1 MRVRNCGEGGPD
13 QPQPTTRLRTLLG
26 VAAGL
31 TIGLWGILSAQA
43 VKPEELQPEMTIE
56 SNRKVPMRDGVQLAL
71 EIYRPK
77 EEGRFPVVLVR
88 TPYGRKGNEQQARPF
103 VGSGYVYILADVR
116 GRGDSEGEFTPY
128 ANTGEDG
135 FDLIE
140 WAAKQPW
147 STGRIG
153 TLGGS
158 YSAWIEWHTALLRPP
173 HLAAMVSIG
182 TTGDPGTDIFVS
194 GPSGLPSPT
203 LISWFYFV
211 SGRRNQKIGAVDW
224 GKTVWGLPLY
234 NLDETVGRANPNWKA
249 QIEHVAGDRWWDS
262 IRYQN
267 KLAGI
272 HVPVLHVTNWY
283 DDVQGATLTNFAGVT
298 TGGPREVRAAQKLIV
313 GPGGHSGA
321 VAKGPVDFGP
331 AAKFDL
337 GADVTRWLDYWLR
350 GIHNGVPAEPAV
362 HVFRMGE
369 NAWHDEREWP
379 IRRARLLRYYLDSN
393 GRANTADGNGILSEK
408 HAVGPA
414 DKYSY
419 DPAKPVVFITEP
431 DFRQIGGPDDY
442 RAVERREDVLVYTSA
457 PITKDTAV
465 CGPIRMELYASSSAP
480 DADFTAMLLDVW
492 PDGFAQRLT
501 DGMVRARF
509 RNGISKPSFIETGRV
524 YKYHIEL
531 WNTCQTFKQTHRIR
545 IDISSSA
552 FPKYDRNLNT
562 AEPLGRGT
570 QMRVAEEI
578 VQHTLRYPSSVV
590 LPVVA
595 SNN

>member
-1 MRVRNCGEGGPD
+1 MSISKGP
-13 QPQPTTRLRTLLG
+13 LLAAATL
-26 VAAGL
+26 A
-31 TIGLWGILSAQA
+31 IGLWGTLYAQ
-43 VKPEELQPEMTIE
+43 VQPTITIE
-56 SNRKVPMRDGVQLAL
+56 LNRRVPMRDGVQLAL
-71 EIYRPK
+71 DIYRPK
-77 EEGRFPVVLVR
+77 EEGRFPVILVR
-88 TPYGRKGNEQQARPF
+88 TPYGRKANEQQARPF
-103 VGSGYVYILADVR
+103 VASGYVYVAADVR
-116 GRGDSEGEFTPY
+116 GRGDSEGEFIPY
-128 ANTGEDG
+128 ANTGQDG

-147 STGRIG
+147 SAGKIG

-211 SGRRNQKIGAVDW
+211 SGRRNQKLGEVDW
-224 GKTVWGLPLY
+224 KKIIWGLPLY
-234 NLDETVGRANPNWKA
+234 NLDDSTGNSNPNWKA
-249 QIEHVAGDRWWDS
+249 QIDHAAGDPWWDS
-262 IRYQN
+262 IRYQD
-267 KLAGI
+267 KFAGI
-272 HVPVLHVTNWY
+272 HVPVLHVTGWY
-283 DDVQGATLTNFAGVT
+283 DDVQGATLTNFTGMT
-298 TGGPREVRAAQKLIV
+298 TRGPVEVRTAQKLIV

-337 GADVTRWLDYWLR
+337 GADVTQWFDRWLK
-350 GIHNGVPAEPAV
+350 GINSGASAEPAV
-362 HVFRMGE
+362 RVFRMGE
-369 NAWHDEREWP
+369 NAWHQEHEWP
-379 IRRARLLRYYLDSN
+379 IRGTRPVRYYLDSN
-393 GRANTADGNGILSEK
+393 GILSEK
-408 HAVGPA
+408 LATGPP

-419 DPAKPVVFITEP
+419 DPARPVVFITEP

-442 RAVERREDVLVYTSA
+442 RAVERREDVLVYTTA
-457 PITKDTAV
+457 PVTKDTVV
-465 CGPIRMELYASSSAP
+465 CGPVQMELFASSSAP
-480 DADFTAMLLDVW
+480 DTDFTAMLLDVW

-509 RNGISKPSFIETGRV
+509 RDGISKPSFIEPGRV
-524 YKYHIEL
+524 YNYHIDL
-531 WNTCQTFKQTHRIR
+531 WNTCQTFKPMHRIR

-562 AEPLGRGT
+562 AEPVGRGT
-570 QMRVAEEI
+570 EMRIAEQA
-578 VQHTLRYPSSVV
+578 VQHSRRCPSSVV

>member
-1 MRVRNCGEGGPD
+1 MSVSKSP
-13 QPQPTTRLRTLLG
+13 LLAAA
-26 VAAGL
+26 VALG
-31 TIGLWGILSAQA
+31 IGLWETLSSQA
-43 VKPEELQPEMTIE
+43 IKPENLQPAITIE
-56 SNRKVPMRDGVQLAL
+56 SNRRVPMRDGIQLAAD
-71 EIYRPK
+71 IYRPK
-77 EEGRFPVVLVR
+77 EEGRFPVILVR
-88 TPYGRKGNEQQARPF
+88 TPYGRKANEQQARPF
-103 VGSGYVYILADVR
+103 VASGYVYVAADVR
-116 GRGDSEGEFTPY
+116 GRGDSEGEFVPY
-128 ANTGEDG
+128 ANTGQDG

-147 STGRIG
+147 STGKIG

-158 YSAWIEWHTALLRPP
+158 YSAWIEWHTALQRPP

-211 SGRRNQKIGAVDW
+211 SGRRNQKLGEVDW
-224 GKTVWGLPLY
+224 KKIVWGLPLY
-234 NLDETVGRANPNWKA
+234 NLDDSTGHPNPNWKA
-249 QIEHVAGDRWWDS
+249 QIEHVAGDPWWDS
-262 IRYQN
+262 IRYQD
-267 KLAGI
+267 KFAGI
-272 HVPVLHVTNWY
+272 HVPVLHVTGWY
-283 DDVQGATLTNFAGVT
+283 DDVQGATLTNFAGMT
-298 TGGPREVRAAQKLIV
+298 TSSPVEVRTAQKLIV

-337 GADVTRWLDYWLR
+337 GADVTQWFDRWLKGLNK
-350 GIHNGVPAEPAV
+350 GAPSEPAV
-362 HVFRMGE
+362 RVFRMGE
-369 NAWHDEREWP
+369 NAWHQEREWP
-379 IRRARLLRYYLDSN
+379 IRGTRLVRYYLDSN
-393 GRANTADGNGILSEK
+393 GMLSEK
-408 HAVGPA
+408 LATGQA

-442 RAVERREDVLVYTSA
+442 RAVERREDVLVYTST
-457 PITKDTAV
+457 PVTKETVV
-465 CGPIRMELYASSSAP
+465 CGPIQMDLYASSSAP
-480 DADFTAMLLDVW
+480 DTDFTAMLLDVW

-509 RNGISKPSFIETGRV
+509 RDGLSKPSFIEPGRV
-524 YKYHIEL
+524 YNYHIDL
-531 WNTCQTFKQTHRIR
+531 WNTCQTFKPMHRIR

-570 QMRVAEEI
+570 EMRIAEQT
-578 VQHTLRYPSSVV
+578 VQHSRRYPSSVV
-590 LPVVA
+590 LPVLA
-595 SNN
+595 SDN